1 MKTRYASFT
10 LLFALLIVAGCSTNP
25 IPSNSNT
32 GKPAATAAADPLPSW
47 NDGATKKAIVDF
59 VTATTEKSSPN
70 FVSPEDRIATFDQD
84 GTTWVEQPM
93 YSQFLFVLDR
103 INELAPQHPEWKT
116 KMPYKAVLSGDK
128 RGPCCNME
136 RSCSRPVPRRL
147 SCPAFWNW
155 QDIGFPSK
163 PVRTPSFTNFKGT
176 PVGNCESVPG
186 LLRSRKP

>member
-128 RGPCCNME
+128 VALAKLSIKDLLVLFNASSTGMTPDEFQGIVRDWMAKAKHPRFE
-136 RSCSRPVPRRL
+136 RP
-147 SCPAFWNW
+147 
-155 QDIGFPSK
+155 
-163 PVRTPSFTNFKGT
+163 
-176 PVGNCESVPG
+176 
-186 LLRSRKP
+186 